1 MIGDRNAV
9 GDTKEPERYARA
21 AVSEVILR
29 ERAISI
35 LLLTNVIGLGALS
48 AVLLTAFGPSRTT
61 KFTEINVERINI
73 LGPSGK
79 PVIVLSNRERMPG
92 PSMDGKT
99 YARSVSEG
107 RELLSGMLFFNDRG
121 DEVGGLLFNGF
132 QKGAGATD
140 YGALG
145 HLSFDQWRQNQVIA
159 LQYNDHGTRRRAG
172 LIVWDRPID
181 IPMAEELDRAT
192 KMQTATTEAERA
204 VLRRQIA
211 EARAKGAFG
220 EQRVFVGSEDQ
231 TALVQL
237 SDVKGRVRAR
247 MYVGVDNQPH
257 LDFLREDGSVEATYP
272 PSSRQE

>member
-1 MIGDRNAV
+1 
-9 GDTKEPERYARA
+9 
-21 AVSEVILR
+21 LR

-35 LLLTNVIGLGALS
+35 LLLTNVIGLAALS
-48 AVLLTAFGPSRTT
+48 ALLLTAFGPSRTA
-61 KFTEINVERINI
+61 KFTELNVERINI
-73 LGPSGK
+73 LGSTGK
-79 PVIVLSNRERMPG
+79 PVLVLSNRERMPG

-99 YARSVSEG
+99 YPRSVSEG

-132 QKGAGATD
+132 QKGAGAND

-145 HLSFDQWRQNQVIA
+145 HLSFDQWRQNQVLA

-172 LIVWDRPID
+172 LIVWDRPAD
-181 IPMAEELDRAT
+181 ISMAEELDRAT
-192 KMQTATTEAERA
+192 KMQTATKPEREA
-204 VLRRQIA
+204 LRQQVA

-237 SDVKGRVRAR
+237 SDAKGRVRAR
-247 MYVGVDNQPH
+247 MYVGADNQPH
-257 LDFLREDGSVEATYP
+257 LDFLRENGSVEATYP
-272 PSSRQE
+272 PPNR